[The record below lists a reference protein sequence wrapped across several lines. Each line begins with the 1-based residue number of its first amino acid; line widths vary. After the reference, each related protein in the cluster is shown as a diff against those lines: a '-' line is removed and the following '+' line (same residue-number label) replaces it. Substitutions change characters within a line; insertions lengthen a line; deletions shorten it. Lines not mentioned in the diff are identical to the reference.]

1 MKKKKK
7 SSFAVLMHYAG
18 GHKYYSYASAVL
30 AVISAWIALIPFYDV
45 WRIIK
50 EILRV
55 RPDFSKAENI
65 SRYGWEAVG
74 FALLGMVFYIAALM
88 CSHKAA
94 FRVQANMRVS
104 MMKHIMKLP
113 LGYVEAEGT
122 GKIRK
127 IVMDSSASTET
138 YLAHNFPDKA
148 VSMATPVDRKSVV

>member
-1 MKKKKK
+1 MKKKEKKK

-65 SRYGWEAVG
+65 SRGCGLCTSWNGVLYRCAN
-74 FALLGMVFYIAALM
+74 VF
-88 CSHKAA
+88 SQGS
-94 FRVQANMRVS
+94 VQGA
-104 MMKHIMKLP
+104 
-113 LGYVEAEGT
+113 G
-122 GKIRK
+122 
-127 IVMDSSASTET
+127 
-138 YLAHNFPDKA
+138 
-148 VSMATPVDRKSVV
+148 